1 MSLGLV
7 VLIAG
12 VIFALVVAALP
23 LWDIRHQLWA
33 TWDWR
38 DWTRVALATL
48 ALLLPVA
55 VFMIALPYVPW
66 LEAIIPKSLVP
77 AEWGGLRSQRHHM
90 EALSKHGLAAVEPA
104 SGVDHS
110 DVSIPLS
117 NLAELYCEQGRYL
130 EAEALYERVLAIR
143 EGVLGPYHPSLSVV
157 LTRIADLY
165 RAQGRYTEAEP
176 LYRRALTI
184 YQTAFGPDHPSSA
197 TTLSNLALLL
207 FAQGRLEEA
216 EPLLKR
222 SFASR
227 GSPGVAYPEVGVG
240 LSHLADLYRAQGRY
254 VEAEPLYKRSLTM
267 FEDALDRLSSTQDG
281 SGQIF
286 QTAQRALAAESGA
299 SLAETALLRLKG
311 DLQFGTADKSDIPQ
325 FSPISHSEPLSV
337 GQVQANLRSD
347 EALILYLTMPERSA
361 LLVFV
366 VTKTDVR
373 WQRSDLAAEAL
384 NESTAALFCGLE
396 RMLWNTQS
404 AHKCRELLQ
413 LPAQLDGQAPEIL
426 PFHLARAH
434 DLYMALLAPFR
445 DIVRNKSLLIV
456 ASRSLSNLPF
466 NVLVTEP
473 PKTAILS
480 KLDQYRDVPWLGTQ
494 YPITLLPSVS
504 ALRVL
509 RQRAETSHA
518 QKMYLGM
525 GNPLLDGQ
533 QDHLEWGGYYK
544 KQAQASWDKQQ
555 CSELPVA
562 DRTVVGIRPVISPR
576 EGHSNVDKIRRWA
589 PLPETAD
596 ELCEVGRRLGA
607 SKSDILLGS
616 QATESLLKDLSKTGR
631 LAQYRILYFATHC
644 ALTVSEPGLI
654 LTPQHEAA
662 TDATGK
668 LDRDDGLLTADEI
681 KALKL
686 DADWVALSPCST
698 ADGSRENADILS
710 VLAGSFFHAGARA
723 LLIPYWQVGLG
734 ATVKLT
740 TGAFAE
746 LNANPT
752 IGQAKAM
759 RNSMRNLMM
768 HGSLLEAHPSQWA
781 PFVVVGKG

>member
-1 MSLGLV
+1 MVRPISL
-7 VLIAG
+7 I
-12 VIFALVVAALP
+12 
-23 LWDIRHQLWA
+23 
-33 TWDWR
+33 
-38 DWTRVALATL
+38 
-48 ALLLPVA
+48 
-55 VFMIALPYVPW
+55 
-66 LEAIIPKSLVP
+66 
-77 AEWGGLRSQRHHM
+77 
-90 EALSKHGLAAVEPA
+90 
-104 SGVDHS
+104 
-110 DVSIPLS
+110 
-117 NLAELYCEQGRYL
+117 
-130 EAEALYERVLAIR
+130 
-143 EGVLGPYHPSLSVV
+143 
-157 LTRIADLY
+157 
-165 RAQGRYTEAEP
+165 
-176 LYRRALTI
+176 
-184 YQTAFGPDHPSSA
+184 
-197 TTLSNLALLL
+197 
-207 FAQGRLEEA
+207 
-216 EPLLKR
+216 
-222 SFASR
+222 
-227 GSPGVAYPEVGVG
+227 
-240 LSHLADLYRAQGRY
+240 
-254 VEAEPLYKRSLTM
+254 
-267 FEDALDRLSSTQDG
+267 
-281 SGQIF
+281 
-286 QTAQRALAAESGA
+286 
-299 SLAETALLRLKG
+299 
-311 DLQFGTADKSDIPQ
+311 IPQ

-373 WQRSDLAAEAL
+373 WRRSDLATEAL
-384 NESTAALFCGLE
+384 NESIAALLCGLE

-404 AHKCRELLQ
+404 ADKCRELLQ

-426 PFHLARAH
+426 PFNLARAH
-434 DLYMALLAPFR
+434 DLYRALLAPFR
-445 DIVRNKSLLIV
+445 DIVRDKSLLIV
-456 ASRSLSNLPF
+456 ASRSLSSLPF

-494 YPITLLPSVS
+494 YPITLLPSLS

-509 RQRAETSHA
+509 RQRAETSLA
-518 QKMYLGM
+518 QKMYLGI

-555 CSELPVA
+555 CSELPVG
-562 DRTVVGIRPVISPR
+562 DRTAVEIRPVISPR
-576 EGHSNVDKIRRWA
+576 EGHSNVDKIRRWG

-616 QATESLLKDLSKTGR
+616 QATESVLKDLSKTGR

-644 ALTVSEPGLI
+644 ALTVSGPGLI

-681 KALKL
+681 KAFKL

-710 VLAGSFFHAGARA
+710 VLAGAFFHAGARA

-752 IGQAKAM
+752 IGQARAM

>member
-1 MSLGLV
+1 
-7 VLIAG
+7 
-12 VIFALVVAALP
+12 
-23 LWDIRHQLWA
+23 
-33 TWDWR
+33 
-38 DWTRVALATL
+38 
-48 ALLLPVA
+48 
-55 VFMIALPYVPW
+55 
-66 LEAIIPKSLVP
+66 
-77 AEWGGLRSQRHHM
+77 
-90 EALSKHGLAAVEPA
+90 
-104 SGVDHS
+104 
-110 DVSIPLS
+110 
-117 NLAELYCEQGRYL
+117 
-130 EAEALYERVLAIR
+130 
-143 EGVLGPYHPSLSVV
+143 
-157 LTRIADLY
+157 
-165 RAQGRYTEAEP
+165 
-176 LYRRALTI
+176 
-184 YQTAFGPDHPSSA
+184 
-197 TTLSNLALLL
+197 
-207 FAQGRLEEA
+207 
-216 EPLLKR
+216 
-222 SFASR
+222 
-227 GSPGVAYPEVGVG
+227 
-240 LSHLADLYRAQGRY
+240 
-254 VEAEPLYKRSLTM
+254 M
-267 FEDALDRLSSTQDG
+267 FEDALDRLSPTQDR

-286 QTAQRALAAESGA
+286 QTAQRALAAEGGA
-299 SLAETALLRLKG
+299 SLTEMALLRFKG
-311 DLQFGTADKSDIPQ
+311 DLQFGAVDKSDIPQ
-325 FSPISHSEPLSV
+325 FSPISHSEPLSI
-337 GQVQANLRSD
+337 GQVQADLRSD

-373 WQRSDLAAEAL
+373 WRRSDSATEALEAL
-384 NESTAALFCGLE
+384 NESIAALLCGLE

-404 AHKCRELLQ
+404 AAKCRELLQ
-413 LPAQLDGQAPEIL
+413 LPTQLDGQAPEIL
-426 PFHLARAH
+426 PFNLARAH
-434 DLYMALLAPFR
+434 DLYRALLAPFR
-445 DIVRNKSLLIV
+445 DIVRDKSLLIV
-456 ASRSLSNLPF
+456 ASRSLSSLPF

-494 YPITLLPSVS
+494 YPITLLPSLS

-509 RQRAETSHA
+509 RQRAETSLA
-518 QKMYLGM
+518 QKMYLGI

-544 KQAQASWDKQQ
+544 KQAQAAWDKQQ
-555 CSELPVA
+555 CSELPVG
-562 DRTVVGIRPVISPR
+562 DRTAVEIRPVIRPR
-576 EGHSNVDKIRRWA
+576 EGHSNVDKIRRWG

-616 QATESLLKDLSKTGR
+616 QATESVLKDLSKTGR

-644 ALTVSEPGLI
+644 ALTVSGRGLI
-654 LTPQHEAA
+654 LTPQQEAA

-681 KALKL
+681 KAFKL

-752 IGQAKAM
+752 IGQARAM